1 LGFQALKAKDRVFSS
16 TIPLNHMITSGC
28 TDQENASSVRKDA
41 RRTIE
46 VAKDCIAPK

>member
-1 LGFQALKAKDRVFSS
+1 
-16 TIPLNHMITSGC
+16 MITSGC